1 MAGLARHM
9 GVFFASLLAA
19 TLLLVFSAVARGEP
33 VGAAVDRSPAGAPY
47 AAGELV
53 VTYKEAASDRAVE
66 TLDEEAGAEVEQ
78 VLLPGVPGG
87 IAPHLGEREE
97 TRIQLRQILLH
108 LRSSLLIKRL
118 DGPIGGRLLVGDDQL
133 SCGVGRAGRAPV
145 HGGADRL
152 APGYRRE
159 HEQECGREQGREENP
174 HVSCET
180 RHAPSRCCA
189 PSPC

>member
-78 VLLPGVPGG
+78 DLPELDARLLAFPEVRSDPSRDS
-87 IAPHLGEREE
+87 RE
-97 TRIQLRQILLH
+97 QDLLH

-118 DGPIGGRLLVGDDQL
+118 DGPIGGRLLVG
-133 SCGVGRAGRAPV
+133 
-145 HGGADRL
+145 
-152 APGYRRE
+152 
-159 HEQECGREQGREENP
+159 
-174 HVSCET
+174 
-180 RHAPSRCCA
+180 
-189 PSPC
+189 